1 MKRMTTLL
9 CVSFLLLSGCSS
21 ISQSSYDDMVSA
33 NENLT
38 AKVRNLQQENTQL
51 KGTVNDLKKEID
63 EIKNGADRMLAGAKD
78 SLTKGALGNAK
89 NKLNALL
96 KKHPGSKEAGIA
108 KTLISQ
114 IEEKERK
121 KIEAEQLEKKR
132 KQAAEEKR
140 LAQALSKMRKSVDEV
155 KSITWY
161 YDKTSPYYANENN
174 FFLYI
179 GKEANSSW
187 LRLRIQ
193 YEAEN
198 WLFIEKYTLKVDDKT
213 YTIYPNSDEIIRDNN
228 TRIWEWADVSP
239 SESDIS
245 MIRAIIKSKK
255 TIIRHEGNTY
265 YDDRT
270 ITKKEKA
277 ALQNVLDAYDA
288 LQKRK

>member
-21 ISQSSYDDMVSA
+21 ISQSSYDDVVSA

-51 KGTVNDLKKEID
+51 KGTINELKKEID
-63 EIKNGADRMLAGAKD
+63 DIKNGADRMLAGAKD

-89 NKLNALL
+89 DKLNALM
-96 KKHPGSKEAGIA
+96 KKHPGTKEAGIA

-140 LAQALSKMRKSVDEV
+140 LAQALSKMRKGVDEV

-161 YDKTSPYYANENN
+161 YDKTSPHYANENS

-179 GKEANSSW
+179 GKEA
-187 LRLRIQ
+187 
-193 YEAEN
+193 
-198 WLFIEKYTLKVDDKT
+198 KVGFHR
-213 YTIYPNSDEIIRDNN
+213 S
-228 TRIWEWADVSP
+228 
-239 SESDIS
+239 
-245 MIRAIIKSKK
+245 
-255 TIIRHEGNTY
+255 
-265 YDDRT
+265 
-270 ITKKEKA
+270 
-277 ALQNVLDAYDA
+277 
-288 LQKRK
+288 